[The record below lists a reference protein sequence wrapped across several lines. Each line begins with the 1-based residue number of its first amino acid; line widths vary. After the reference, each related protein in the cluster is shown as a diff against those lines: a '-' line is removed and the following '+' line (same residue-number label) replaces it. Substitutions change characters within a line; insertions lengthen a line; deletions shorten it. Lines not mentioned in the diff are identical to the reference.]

1 MCRIAAGES
10 PWLMV
15 DPWEACQDYKR
26 TALVLDH
33 FDHEIND
40 VLGGVRTEDG
50 EQRRVRMML
59 LAGSDLIST
68 MSEPGV
74 WSEED
79 VRLLRPPYCLT
90 SLLIQLS
97 FDAYA
102 LFSLITSS
110 ESTDASPSNAQERI

>member
-1 MCRIAAGES
+1 MCNKAIEPETES
-10 PWLMV
+10 WLMV
-15 DPWEACQDYKR
+15 DSWEAVQEYKR

-40 VLGGVRTEDG
+40 VLGGVRTESG
-50 EQRRVRMML
+50 EHRRVRVML

-79 VRLLRPPYCLT
+79 VRALSHLIPPVLS
-90 SLLIQLS
+90 SL
-97 FDAYA
+97 
-102 LFSLITSS
+102 
-110 ESTDASPSNAQERI
+110 EEPS

>member
-1 MCRIAAGES
+1 MCQFAARES

-15 DPWEACQDYKR
+15 DSWEALQDYKR

-40 VLGGVRTEDG
+40 VLGGVLTADG
-50 EQRRVRMML
+50 ERKRVQVML

-74 WSEED
+74 WSEDD
-79 VRLLRPPYCLT
+79 VRFCDL
-90 SLLIQLS
+90 
-97 FDAYA
+97 
-102 LFSLITSS
+102 
-110 ESTDASPSNAQERI
+110 

>member
-1 MCRIAAGES
+1 M
-10 PWLMV
+10 
-15 DPWEACQDYKR
+15 
-26 TALVLDH
+26 LDH

-50 EQRRVRMML
+50 QQRRVRMML

-79 VRLLRPPYCLT
+79 VSHRSRRDL
-90 SLLIQLS
+90 
-97 FDAYA
+97 
-102 LFSLITSS
+102 
-110 ESTDASPSNAQERI
+110 PSNADSSVLARSYSWEVRLFHG

>member
-1 MCRIAAGES
+1 MCQIAARES
-10 PWLMV
+10 LWLMV
-15 DPWEACQDYKR
+15 DSWEARQDYKR

-40 VLGGVRTEDG
+40 VLGGVQTETG
-50 EQRRVRMML
+50 EYRRVRMML

-79 VRLLRPPYCLT
+79 VRPAL
-90 SLLIQLS
+90 
-97 FDAYA
+97 FYA
-102 LFSLITSS
+102 LSIRF
-110 ESTDASPSNAQERI
+110 

>member
-1 MCRIAAGES
+1 
-10 PWLMV
+10 MV

-40 VLGGVRTEDG
+40 VLGGVRAEDG

-79 VRLLRPPYCLT
+79 VRLVFALHIVVFLLLT
-90 SLLIQLS
+90 LVHYSARSHTWEVWLLHRRTCRDRYDS
-97 FDAYA
+97 GH
-102 LFSLITSS
+102 
-110 ESTDASPSNAQERI
+110 

>member
-79 VRLLRPPYCLT
+79 VRLLRPPYCVT

-97 FDAYA
+97 FGTHA

>member
-1 MCRIAAGES
+1 MCQIAAGES

-15 DPWEACQDYKR
+15 DPWETCQDYKR

-50 EQRRVRMML
+50 QQRRVRMML

-79 VRLLRPPYCLT
+79 VSHHCRGDLAFKC
-90 SLLIQLS
+90 
-97 FDAYA
+97 
-102 LFSLITSS
+102 
-110 ESTDASPSNAQERI
+110 